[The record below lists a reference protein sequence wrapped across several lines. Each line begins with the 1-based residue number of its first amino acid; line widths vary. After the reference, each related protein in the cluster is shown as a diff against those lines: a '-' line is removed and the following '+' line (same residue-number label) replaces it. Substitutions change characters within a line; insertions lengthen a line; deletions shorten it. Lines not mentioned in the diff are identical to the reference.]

1 MSNLVRTLNPDP
13 FYAAPKTLTGL
24 ANYFGDRAQISS
36 MTEHREYGSLPTLN
50 LEVIIYPEDHTPKK
64 KDRTVQDVY
73 DEMTDEQK
81 KVVGYLMEEA
91 IKTAVKE
98 AKENPMIDTYVW
110 TEYLNGNKKWPSNCN
125 NLSNWAKILDDSQ
138 CSNDAVDATRYA
150 VETMNKENLKGD
162 SMMEMFNGMFGKL
175 KNGMCRLSMHGG
187 IAVKTSNGYKTYNV
201 KSGRLVN
208 CSNFVFDIGEEFF
221 FVIPTNKVAPGDII
235 LISGKPKCV
244 IETNGKTITVINYE
258 DSVVET
264 ILPERHIFMGN
275 TYFYGKI
282 MSMFGDDI
290 LKSDD
295 SKGTKKLMKYMMMS
309 EMMKGMNGGPSNQN
323 GMGMMLPFMM
333 MNGGMG
339 DIFGDIFDFGEDP
352 EDDCSDIEDGAKVE

>member
-13 FYAAPKTLTGL
+13 YYAAPKTLTGL

-36 MTEHREYGSLPTLN
+36 MIERQDFGSLPTIE
-50 LEVIIYPEDHTPKK
+50 LELTIYPEDHTPKK

-91 IKTAVKE
+91 MKTAVKE
-98 AKENPMIDTYVW
+98 AKANPMVDRDVW
-110 TEYLNGNKKWPSNCN
+110 SQYLNGTWPSDFNS
-125 NLSNWAKILDDSQ
+125 LSEWAKILDDSQ
-138 CSNDAVDATRYA
+138 YSNDSLDATRYA

-221 FVIPTNKVAPGDII
+221 FVIPTNKVEPGDII

-290 LKSDD
+290 LKSDG

-309 EMMKGMNGGPSNQN
+309 EMMKGMNGGASNQN

-333 MNGGMG
+333 MNLRRCRA
-339 DIFGDIFDFGEDP
+339 ISAS
-352 EDDCSDIEDGAKVE
+352 CRRSAWTW